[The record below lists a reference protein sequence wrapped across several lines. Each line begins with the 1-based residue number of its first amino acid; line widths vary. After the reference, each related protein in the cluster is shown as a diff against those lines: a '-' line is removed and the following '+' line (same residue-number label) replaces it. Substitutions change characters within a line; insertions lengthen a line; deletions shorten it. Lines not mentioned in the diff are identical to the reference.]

1 MLLKEPFYAHFL
13 SGVVRKVTN
22 EVPTAAVGVRSGKIN
37 LFVNEDFF
45 LKELKTTS
53 QRVAV
58 IKHET
63 LHIIFKHL
71 FRLGLKNYNLKIFN
85 IAADI
90 IVNQF
95 IGNWDLP
102 KNAITLNTFPD
113 LDLEA
118 NQTVEWYY
126 DKLFKLNEEN
136 KKKQKNNSDSSQNET
151 QSSETNTSSSAPVS
165 AKNLKK
171 ILSNQIKS
179 PSDHSLWGKESS
191 SLKDAIET
199 EIDRM
204 LVQAKDRVS
213 SKEFGNIPA
222 GISSLISIAIN
233 KRKPKINWKRALHI
247 FSTSSRRTRIYHS
260 MKRISKRYGTRP
272 GIKIKRFQK
281 MAVAVDT
288 SGSIPLKAYNLF
300 FTEIYAIWKQ
310 GAEIEIIECDAAV
323 NNTYQY
329 RGKTPNQISGGGG
342 TSFNPVFK
350 YLKENRFEKYD
361 GCIYLTDGYASEPTI
376 KPPCKLFWVIT
387 PDGDL
392 GKHLKYGKA
401 VKIN

>member
-1 MLLKEPFYAHFL
+1 
-13 SGVVRKVTN
+13 
-22 EVPTAAVGVRSGKIN
+22 
-37 LFVNEDFF
+37 
-45 LKELKTTS
+45 
-53 QRVAV
+53 
-58 IKHET
+58 
-63 LHIIFKHL
+63 
-71 FRLGLKNYNLKIFN
+71 
-85 IAADI
+85 
-90 IVNQF
+90 
-95 IGNWDLP
+95 
-102 KNAITLNTFPD
+102 
-113 LDLEA
+113 
-118 NQTVEWYY
+118 
-126 DKLFKLNEEN
+126 
-136 KKKQKNNSDSSQNET
+136 
-151 QSSETNTSSSAPVS
+151 
-165 AKNLKK
+165 
-171 ILSNQIKS
+171 
-179 PSDHSLWGKESS
+179 
-191 SLKDAIET
+191 
-199 EIDRM
+199 
-204 LVQAKDRVS
+204 
-213 SKEFGNIPA
+213 
-222 GISSLISIAIN
+222 
-233 KRKPKINWKRALHI
+233 
-247 FSTSSRRTRIYHS
+247 